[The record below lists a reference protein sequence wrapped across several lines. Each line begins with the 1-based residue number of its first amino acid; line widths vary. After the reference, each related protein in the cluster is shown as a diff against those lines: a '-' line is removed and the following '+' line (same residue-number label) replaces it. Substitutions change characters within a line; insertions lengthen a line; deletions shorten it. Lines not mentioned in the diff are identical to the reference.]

1 MSNAAPGRPR
11 AAEWG
16 FAIVML
22 VLHAGLA
29 IRGATATS
37 VTYDESF
44 HVPAG
49 VAWVTSGTTG
59 VSPVNPPLGK
69 GLFGVAALAVGA
81 RPPTAEVLATRDAR
95 TTNLAFMRENRARYH
110 TIYLAARL
118 VTVALSLGLGALVW
132 WAARARFGAGGGA
145 LALAL
150 WAWAPE
156 SLAHAGL
163 ATLDVPTALLWL
175 ASVLAG
181 GRAVRTGAWRDVGV
195 LAFVAAA
202 FALTR
207 FTAIL
212 LLPLV
217 AGLWVLARVRGGAT
231 PLRRLAR
238 LALVPLAMLAA
249 LWLGYRDVMSRP
261 LADTPFASER
271 FRALQAA
278 GPSWRLPLP
287 DDLVA
292 GLDRQSADAEPGH
305 LTTYVLG
312 RTDTRAVW
320 WYFPLAIALKWP
332 LGLLAAIVAAGVA
345 FLRRPG
351 RAPLDLALGG
361 LLFLLPAMFF
371 GNLDA
376 GVRYVLPLLPL
387 ACVGAGALWPAQRSW
402 PGRIAVAALAV
413 AVAIE
418 ALAAAPWWLSHFQP
432 LAGPPER
439 RERLLN
445 DSNVDWGQGL
455 AALQKEMSARGIAK
469 IQLTYHGTVDPA
481 LYGIDFVPYVS
492 GVPGPESDW
501 LAVSSY
507 FYVGLPQTVMLR
519 EGPSPGIVVTD
530 FHALPPERAAA
541 RPGDCM
547 WLFKVR

>member
-1 MSNAAPGRPR
+1 
-11 AAEWG
+11 
-16 FAIVML
+16 ML
-22 VLHAGLA
+22 VLHAALA

-49 VAWVTSGTTG
+49 VAWVTSGATG
-59 VSPVNPPLGK
+59 LSPVNPPLGK
-69 GLFGVAALAVGA
+69 GLFGLAALAAGA
-81 RPPTAEVLATRDAR
+81 RPPAPPVVATRDAR
-95 TTNLAFMRENRARYH
+95 AASEAFIRDNRARYH
-110 TIYLAARL
+110 AIYRAARL
-118 VTVALSLGLGALVW
+118 VSVALSLLLGGLVW
-132 WAARARFGAGGGA
+132 SAARTLFGAGGGA
-145 LALAL
+145 FALAL
-150 WAWAPE
+150 WALAPE
-156 SLAHAGL
+156 SLAHAGV
-163 ATLDVPTALLWL
+163 ATLDVATALLWL
-175 ASVLAG
+175 ASVLVAA
-181 GRAVRTGAWRDVGV
+181 RAVRSGAWRDVSA
-195 LAFVAAA
+195 LALLAGA

-217 AGLWVLARVRGGAT
+217 V
-231 PLRRLAR
+231 
-238 LALVPLAMLAA
+238 A
-249 LWLGYRDVMSRP
+249 LWLAAKLRGDAAPIRRITRLLVVPIVMLFAIWLGYGGRVFSRP
-261 LADTPFASER
+261 LGERSFASAR
-271 FRALQAA
+271 FRALRAA
-278 GPSWRLPLP
+278 APTARLPLP
-287 DDLVA
+287 DDLVT

-312 RTDTRAVW
+312 RTSTHSVW
-320 WYFPLAIALKWP
+320 WYFPFAIALKWP
-332 LGLLAAIVAAGVA
+332 LGLLAALLATGVA
-345 FLRRPG
+345 FLRHPR
-351 RAPLDLALGG
+351 RAPLDLLIGG
-361 LLFLLPAMFF
+361 ALFLVPAMFF

-376 GVRYVLPLLPL
+376 GVRYVLPLLPI
-387 ACVGAGALWPAQRSW
+387 ACICAGALAAFQRSW
-402 PGRIAVAALAV
+402 PGPVAVVALAV

-418 ALAAAPWWLSHFQP
+418 AITSAPWWLSHFQP

-455 AALQKEMSARGIAK
+455 VALRDELHARGITK
-469 IQLTYHGTVDPA
+469 VHLTYHGTTDPT

-507 FYVGLPQTVMLR
+507 FYVGLPQTVRLR
-519 EGPSPGIVVTD
+519 EGPSPNIVVTD

-541 RPGDCM
+541 RPGDCL